1 MTAILNILAGL
12 LKAIILLLNPIF
24 PRDKYLD
31 QYWWHW
37 AFYFII
43 LFSSTT
49 TLLII
54 VVDLK
59 AMGISTSDISLDTYS
74 ELIQYY
80 FKYNLINALQAIFLG
95 IIIPAAFYRLF
106 LAAWGIGKKPL

>member
-12 LKAIILLLNPIF
+12 LKAIILLLNPLF

-43 LFSSTT
+43 LFSSIM
-49 TLLII
+49 TLSII
-54 VVDLK
+54 VVDLW
-59 AMGISTSDISLDTYS
+59 AMDISTSGTSLDTYS

-80 FKYNLINALQAIFLG
+80 FKYNLIHAVQAVSLG